1 MDTEGQIIID
11 KKSKEFRR
19 KNIIEIAELIVNNY
33 ENHNKKLYFFIFI
46 VLLINFGIINY
57 IYIYKKEQK
66 DKAIGKKIKNI
77 INNAYMESEELPEI
91 AYEKFDEN
99 IFQEVKKQQTKFCN
113 EQNKYIK
120 FQFEKQIKLA
130 NASFLNKSFDM
141 YIYENQDLVSKIIRF
156 GQSWESTETRNLIKA
171 LNYYSSLKNISN
183 DNIYI
188 IDIGANVGWYTLF
201 LAKIGYQVLSFEASV
216 VNIYILR
223 KNLCLNPDL
232 NITLINKGLF
242 TEEKKCD
249 YYLNSGNI
257 GNGMIQCNKNGT
269 VSFEFTKSSEAYLTK
284 LSNYVEFL
292 STKNLAL
299 IKIDNEG
306 SEGKAIKSEIEL
318 ITNYHVPFIFLEF
331 TPKFLVLHETDPL
344 KFLEM
349 FEINGYKFPKNH
361 FFDNDY
367 YSNQEIMEKTKNG
380 RSINLYIVY
389 SNIIKSEEKNITNNP
404 YI

>member
-77 INNAYMESEELPEI
+77 NNNAYMESEELPEI

>member
-1 MDTEGQIIID
+1 
-11 KKSKEFRR
+11 
-19 KNIIEIAELIVNNY
+19 VNNY

-77 INNAYMESEELPEI
+77 NNNAYMESEELPEI